1 MKRRS
6 VCLVTEEFYP
16 ATAGGIGR
24 LLYNRIR
31 EIVDRGAAV
40 DFSLLV
46 RHDVPV
52 TDALLQGD
60 LGSRLRIHRV
70 KFRHGPRPLVTP
82 ESVFPPADAFTE
94 APFHAQSLD
103 ICLALQEMARRG
115 ESFDVVEFPDFGGAA
130 FCALQEKRLGRG
142 FEDTLL
148 AVRLHGAQAVLQQ
161 FEWRYPNQELAK
173 VVELERRALEE
184 ADLVI
189 GHLQGVIRFS
199 RNFFGFDAA
208 WEARARVEF
217 PPAVLGGPGPVARTS
232 VRSPD
237 LLFPTKL
244 QDVKRPD
251 LFVRGAALFMLRHP
265 EFLGRAVLLARA
277 AGREQRDR
285 LERLIPKGLRGR
297 FAFDDQTGERDRTL
311 QLSKAIAVIC
321 SSYESLNLAAYEA
334 GAAGAT
340 VVLNA
345 TCVAFGEETPWRD
358 GRNCHLFDG
367 TVEGLVSALELA
379 WQTPHPER
387 VQWQTDASYWEAVT
401 PQRTVASTAA
411 RRPLVS
417 VVITNHNLGA
427 FLPTTLASVAAS
439 DYRETEVVLVDDA
452 STEPSDHEVLKELE
466 RKPPVENLQ
475 VLRQRVNRGLA
486 GARNVGIQAS
496 RGEYVLPLD
505 ADDCIA
511 PGFLG
516 LAVRALES
524 HREFSLVVPTL
535 AGFRTDADLAAR
547 QFCNWVCFLGNVPS
561 LGLIANQLSSA
572 TALIR
577 RSVFETVRY
586 DERLPSY
593 EDWDLYLRLAQSGH
607 RFLVTNDVQFF
618 YRQRKGSMISGVD
631 RARHYLLLSRLLGNL
646 AHPLHPG
653 TRLFALLVPA
663 AERERGGGWPGR
675 YRLADA
681 INEVVKRVPSVHR
694 LLKTLVVRAR
704 RSGGE

>member
-1 MKRRS
+1 MRSRWTSVSHCRRWPGGERASTSSSFPTLAAPPSVRSKRS
-6 VCLVTEEFYP
+6 GLDE
-16 ATAGGIGR
+16 
-24 LLYNRIR
+24 
-31 EIVDRGAAV
+31 
-40 DFSLLV
+40 
-46 RHDVPV
+46 
-52 TDALLQGD
+52 
-60 LGSRLRIHRV
+60 GSRTRW
-70 KFRHGPRPLVTP
+70 
-82 ESVFPPADAFTE
+82 
-94 APFHAQSLD
+94 
-103 ICLALQEMARRG
+103 
-115 ESFDVVEFPDFGGAA
+115 
-130 FCALQEKRLGRG
+130 
-142 FEDTLL
+142 L

-401 PQRTVASTAA
+401 PSAPSPAQPRDVRWFRWSSPTITWVLFFPRLWPASQR
-411 RRPLVS
+411 
-417 VVITNHNLGA
+417 
-427 FLPTTLASVAAS
+427 PTTARPRWCSSTTLPPSPLTTRSSKNLSGSHQSRTSRCCAS
-439 DYRETEVVLVDDA
+439 
-452 STEPSDHEVLKELE
+452 
-466 RKPPVENLQ
+466 
-475 VLRQRVNRGLA
+475 VNRGLA

-535 AGFRTDADLAAR
+535 AGFGPTLTWPRGSSVTGCA
-547 QFCNWVCFLGNVPS
+547 F
-561 LGLIANQLSSA
+561 SA
-572 TALIR
+572 TCPR
-577 RSVFETVRY
+577 
-586 DERLPSY
+586 
-593 EDWDLYLRLAQSGH
+593 WG
-607 RFLVTNDVQFF
+607 
-618 YRQRKGSMISGVD
+618 
-631 RARHYLLLSRLLGNL
+631 
-646 AHPLHPG
+646 
-653 TRLFALLVPA
+653 
-663 AERERGGGWPGR
+663 
-675 YRLADA
+675 
-681 INEVVKRVPSVHR
+681 
-694 LLKTLVVRAR
+694 
-704 RSGGE
+704 